1 MTSKQKLTI
10 LEVTRRQG
18 ISSKTGRPYDM
29 RIADC
34 ILWQTTS
41 EGDDSVVGLIT
52 LPDVLKDS
60 REGEYLAEFAFG
72 RSFEGQLVPR
82 IVALQPFGD
91 GANPTSP
98 IEKQR
103 VSIINV
109 VRREGI
115 SSKTGRP
122 YDMRTAQCILWPN
135 SSDGPRRIVGTI
147 TLPEF
152 AKETPKGE
160 YFAEFAMTQSM
171 DCHLVPRIV
180 ALHPYVSDARPTA
193 TPKAT
198 AAAKATA
205 SAAA

>member
-1 MTSKQKLTI
+1 MSSKQKLTI

-60 REGEYLAEFAFG
+60 GEGEYLAEFAFG

-82 IVALQPFGD
+82 IVAL
-91 GANPTSP
+91 
-98 IEKQR
+98 
-103 VSIINV
+103 
-109 VRREGI
+109 
-115 SSKTGRP
+115 
-122 YDMRTAQCILWPN
+122 
-135 SSDGPRRIVGTI
+135 
-147 TLPEF
+147 
-152 AKETPKGE
+152 
-160 YFAEFAMTQSM
+160 
-171 DCHLVPRIV
+171 
-180 ALHPYVSDARPTA
+180 HPYVSDARPTA

-198 AAAKATA
+198 CGPPGKTSPSRRWGARPCSPISPDFVRQRFARFTVQEFGTTA
-205 SAAA
+205 

>member
-29 RIADC
+29 R
-34 ILWQTTS
+34 TT
-41 EGDDSVVGLIT
+41 
-52 LPDVLKDS
+52 
-60 REGEYLAEFAFG
+60 
-72 RSFEGQLVPR
+72 
-82 IVALQPFGD
+82 
-91 GANPTSP
+91 
-98 IEKQR
+98 
-103 VSIINV
+103 
-109 VRREGI
+109 
-115 SSKTGRP
+115 
-122 YDMRTAQCILWPN
+122 QCILWPN
-135 SSDGPRRIVGTI
+135 SSDDPRRIVGAI

-193 TPKAT
+193 TLKA
-198 AAAKATA
+198 AAGAKATA
-205 SAAA
+205 SAAT